1 MRYWLRQIR
10 KWVYA
15 HGYRPT
21 PNNFLLYS
29 PTLEIQAHMRD
40 LGHIQFFKSLNDG
53 SNTDIKNEE

>member
-15 HGYRPT
+15 HGYRPS

-29 PTLEIQAHMRD
+29 VTFEIPHVRLDLE
-40 LGHIQFFKSLNDG
+40 HIQFFKSLNDG
-53 SNTDIKNEE
+53 TNTDIKNEE